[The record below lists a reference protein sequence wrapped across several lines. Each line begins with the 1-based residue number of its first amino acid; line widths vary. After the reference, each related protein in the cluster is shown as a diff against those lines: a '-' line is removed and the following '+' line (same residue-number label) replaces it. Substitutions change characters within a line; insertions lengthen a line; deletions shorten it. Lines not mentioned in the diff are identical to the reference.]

1 VIDLKIYD
9 IDARLDELLNGSI
22 DEETGEIITDFD
34 EIEKLQME
42 REAIREG
49 IACHIIGDRAEILAL
64 QMQEQKLKERRQR
77 LERHVAKTEDFLER
91 ISNGVGLQSDRV
103 SVVFRQSAGK
113 VVVLDEAK
121 LREWAKANRDDL
133 LTYKEPEIKKS
144 AVKAAIQGGED
155 IPYACIDK
163 TPTMSVR

>member
-1 VIDLKIYD
+1 MKIYD
-9 IDARLDELLNGSI
+9 IDARLDELLNGSV

-49 IACHIIGDRAEILAL
+49 IACHIVGDRAEILAL

-77 LERHVAKTEDFLER
+77 LEKHVAKTEEYLER
-91 ISNGVGLQSDRV
+91 ISNGENLQSDRV
-103 SVVFRQSAGK
+103 SITFRKSAGR
-113 VVVLDEAK
+113 VVVLDEAR
-121 LREWAKANRDDL
+121 LIEWAIANHDDL
-133 LTYKEPEIKKS
+133 LNYKAPEIKK
-144 AVKAAIQGGED
+144 AAIKAAIQGGED
-155 IPYACIDK
+155 IPYASIDK